1 MVLLYVANLCSIVVV
16 AVLIPC
22 DLANLIRRYQE
33 YFSKSLDT
41 QILRFTPGITATTTG
56 SSGNRGVLQFRRTRR
71 SFVRLLNGQAEN
83 GLVAEDKA
91 RQGLKYV
98 KILKQQF
105 ITEKNLKLHN
115 CGDMDL
121 SAFEAY
127 FDISQNGIRGRSNV
141 VQLLNQSLCLLLR
154 LQVGPCNCGLDYKSQ
169 ASLNRKVQ
177 VWKLLGHERRGS
189 RYYHRA

>member
-1 MVLLYVANLCSIVVV
+1 LALGKLLCQRLLERVGFYLSVDGFKTPWYWWTLGWLLVALFLLEICVFECVVVLLYVANLCSTVVV

-22 DLANLIRRYQE
+22 DLANLVRRYQE

-98 KILKQQF
+98 KILKQ
-105 ITEKNLKLHN
+105 
-115 CGDMDL
+115 
-121 SAFEAY
+121 
-127 FDISQNGIRGRSNV
+127 
-141 VQLLNQSLCLLLR
+141 
-154 LQVGPCNCGLDYKSQ
+154 
-169 ASLNRKVQ
+169 
-177 VWKLLGHERRGS
+177 
-189 RYYHRA
+189 